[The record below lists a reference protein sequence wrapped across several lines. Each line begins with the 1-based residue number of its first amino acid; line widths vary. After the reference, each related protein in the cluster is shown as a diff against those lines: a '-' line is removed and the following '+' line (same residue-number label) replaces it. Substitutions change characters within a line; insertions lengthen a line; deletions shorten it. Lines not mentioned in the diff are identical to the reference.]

1 MPPYQVPLTGYALL
15 YVLTDKAL
23 HIVPVKTLADS
34 FLGPF
39 LSIMAPLRI
48 IIVHL
53 YDLLP

>member
-1 MPPYQVPLTGYALL
+1 MPPYQVPLIGYALL
-15 YVLTDKAL
+15 YILTDKAL
-23 HIVPVKTLADS
+23 YIVLVKTLADS

-48 IIVHL
+48 IMVYL